1 MTNLF
6 SGGRPPRRGGRP
18 THIGDRIFS
27 SFVAVVG
34 LGVLALV
41 GVFVLV
47 LLNGARPSLLQFGGS
62 YFVTATWDPP
72 HQIFGVAFAIE
83 GTLVTSAVALLI
95 AIPLSLGAAIFLSEH
110 APGWLRD
117 PIGYVIELLA
127 AVPSVVY
134 GFWGFAVLVPV
145 MRSSIEPGLRSVFG
159 WTQLFNPSS
168 AGHGDVFTASVVLAI
183 MVIPTISAISRESLA
198 AVPREQREAALSLGA
213 TKWETTRLAVL
224 KYARTGIIG
233 GVILGLGRAIGETMA
248 VTMTI
253 GNRDAIFTSLLAQG
267 QTLASL
273 IANEFTEATG
283 TLYPS
288 ALIEAGLVLLLITL
302 AVNVVARLLVWRVTR
317 SGAVAGGA

>member
-6 SGGRPPRRGGRP
+6 AGGQPPRRGGRP
-18 THIGDRIFS
+18 AHLGDRLFS
-27 SFVAVVG
+27 SFIAFVG
-34 LGVLALV
+34 LAILALV
-41 GVFVLV
+41 AVFVIV
-47 LLNGARPSLLQFGGS
+47 LTNGSRPSLARFGWS
-62 YFVTATWDPP
+62 FLYNATWDPP
-72 HQIFGVAFAIE
+72 HDVFGVAFAIE
-83 GTLVTSAVALLI
+83 GTLVTSAIALLI
-95 AIPLSLGAAIFLSEH
+95 AVPLSLGAAIFLSEH

-117 PIGYVIELLA
+117 PVGYVVELLA

-145 MRSSIEPGLRSVFG
+145 MRASVEPMLARFLG
-159 WTQLFNPSS
+159 WTQLFGSTG
-168 AGHGDVFTASVVLAI
+168 AGHGDVLTASVVLAVMI
-183 MVIPTISAISRESLA
+183 TPTISAISRESLA
-198 AVPREQREAALSLGA
+198 AVPRDQREAALSLGA
-213 TKWETTRLAVL
+213 TKWEATRLAVL
-224 KYARTGIIG
+224 KYARTGIFG
-233 GVILGLGRAIGETMA
+233 GIVLGLGRAIGETMA

-253 GNRDAIFTSLLAQG
+253 GNRDAVFSSVLAQG

-302 AVNVVARLLVWRVTR
+302 LVNVVARLLVWRVVR